1 MGRNDCLEPR
11 TDVPALEDWSTDMVL
26 AQSAVGVRTS
36 AGLAVA
42 SLGVAVAL
50 LVLVP
55 PDPGTIAAVVVLV
68 LFGLLTALI
77 PITAR
82 METSARRR
90 RLLDG
95 PWQRCAAAVAVEE
108 DGALHD
114 RLIVHRSAETLVLKG
129 FLIPFPAVVAH
140 RQEVF
145 LCGPD
150 DDGRA
155 LLRVAGMLRI
165 VPAKLDPRP
174 AQARERELLLP
185 GRPLDDPGAARA
197 SRSFRWGTRLWLV
210 PAVLG
215 VCGAVVVTLALRP
228 LAVPGLVV
236 GGLLLIA
243 AAYSVP
249 IVVMFVRWFAEALAG
264 LCAAREWSP
273 VPITMF
279 PWEPGRE
286 VAGLAQL
293 PRGTALVQFP
303 YPQPDVVANVSDSG
317 MMWMAGDGIGAVA
330 VGVPGVPVMTFC
342 VVTPDS
348 DTPVEAPRPWLLRT
362 QDPVLDKIPSLR
374 G

>member
-1 MGRNDCLEPR
+1 M
-11 TDVPALEDWSTDMVL
+11 
-26 AQSAVGVRTS
+26 
-36 AGLAVA
+36 
-42 SLGVAVAL
+42 
-50 LVLVP
+50 
-55 PDPGTIAAVVVLV
+55 
-68 LFGLLTALI
+68 TA
-77 PITAR
+77 
-82 METSARRR
+82 
-90 RLLDG
+90 
-95 PWQRCAAAVAVEE
+95 W
-108 DGALHD
+108 
-114 RLIVHRSAETLVLKG
+114 SAETLVLKG

-155 LLRVAGMLRI
+155 LLRVTGMLRI

-174 AQARERELLLP
+174 AHARERELLLP

-197 SRSFRWGTRLWLV
+197 SRWFRWGTRLWLV

-236 GGLLLIA
+236 GGLLLTA

-264 LCAAREWSP
+264 MCAAREWSP

-286 VAGLAQL
+286 VGH
-293 PRGTALVQFP
+293 
-303 YPQPDVVANVSDSG
+303 SG
-317 MMWMAGDGIGAVA
+317 GGAAAVA
-330 VGVPGVPVMTFC
+330 VAHPG
-342 VVTPDS
+342 
-348 DTPVEAPRPWLLRT
+348 PRPR
-362 QDPVLDKIPSLR
+362 QDPVAAGVSHSLSWSRFRDR
-374 G
+374 GRRTRDSRVTAPRFRWSCRP

>member
-26 AQSAVGVRTS
+26 AQSAVGLRTS

-55 PDPGTIAAVVVLV
+55 PDPGTMAAVVVLV

-95 PWQRCAAAVAVEE
+95 PWQRCAAAVAVGE
-108 DGALHD
+108 DGALYD

-129 FLIPFPAVVAH
+129 SLIPFPAVVAH

-174 AQARERELLLP
+174 ARARERELLLP

-197 SRSFRWGTRLWLV
+197 SRWFRWGTRLWLV

-215 VCGAVVVTLALRP
+215 VCGAVLVTLALRP

-273 VPITMF
+273 VPITLF

-293 PRGTALVQFP
+293 PRGTALVRFP

-348 DTPVEAPRPWLLRT
+348 DTPVEAPQPWLLRT
-362 QDPVLDKIPSLR
+362 HDPVLDRIPSLR

>member
-95 PWQRCAAAVAVEE
+95 PWQRCAAAVAVGE
-108 DGALHD
+108 DGALYD

-197 SRSFRWGTRLWLV
+197 SRWFRWGTRLWLV

-215 VCGAVVVTLALRP
+215 VCGAVLVTLALRP

-293 PRGTALVQFP
+293 PRGTALVRFP

-348 DTPVEAPRPWLLRT
+348 DTPVEAPQPWLLRT

>member
-1 MGRNDCLEPR
+1 VGRNDCLEPR

-95 PWQRCAAAVAVEE
+95 PWQRCAAAVAVGE
-108 DGALHD
+108 DGALYD

-197 SRSFRWGTRLWLV
+197 SRWFRWGTRLWLV

-215 VCGAVVVTLALRP
+215 VCGAVLVTLALRP

-293 PRGTALVQFP
+293 PRGTALVRFP

-348 DTPVEAPRPWLLRT
+348 DTPVEAPQPWLLRT

>member
-90 RLLDG
+90 RLLEG
-95 PWQRCAAAVAVEE
+95 PWQRCAAAVAVGE

-174 AQARERELLLP
+174 ARARERELLLP

-348 DTPVEAPRPWLLRT
+348 DTPVEAPQPWLLRT

>member
-1 MGRNDCLEPR
+1 VGRNDCLEPR

-95 PWQRCAAAVAVEE
+95 PWQRCAAAVAVGE
-108 DGALHD
+108 DGALYD
-114 RLIVHRSAETLVLKG
+114 RLIVRRSAETLVLKG

-197 SRSFRWGTRLWLV
+197 SRWFRWGTRLWLV

-215 VCGAVVVTLALRP
+215 VCGAVLVTLALRP

-293 PRGTALVQFP
+293 PRGTALVRFP

-348 DTPVEAPRPWLLRT
+348 DTPVEAPQPWLLRT

>member
-1 MGRNDCLEPR
+1 VGRNDCLEPR

-26 AQSAVGVRTS
+26 AQSAVGLRTS

-55 PDPGTIAAVVVLV
+55 PDPGTMAAVVVLV

-95 PWQRCAAAVAVEE
+95 PWQRCAAAVAVGE
-108 DGALHD
+108 DGALYD

-129 FLIPFPAVVAH
+129 SLIPFPAVVAH

-150 DDGRA
+150 DEGRA

-174 AQARERELLLP
+174 ARARERELLLP

-197 SRSFRWGTRLWLV
+197 SRWFRWGTRLWLV

-215 VCGAVVVTLALRP
+215 VCGAVLVTLALRP

-273 VPITMF
+273 VPITLF

-293 PRGTALVQFP
+293 PRGTALVRFP

-348 DTPVEAPRPWLLRT
+348 DTPVEAPQPWLLRT
-362 QDPVLDKIPSLR
+362 HDPVLDRIPSLR